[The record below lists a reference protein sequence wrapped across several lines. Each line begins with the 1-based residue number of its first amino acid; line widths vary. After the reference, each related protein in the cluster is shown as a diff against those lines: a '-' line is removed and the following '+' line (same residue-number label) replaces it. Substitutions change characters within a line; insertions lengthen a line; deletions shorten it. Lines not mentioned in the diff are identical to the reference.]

1 MIMDESSFEKNR
13 RDPLLTLPVYDDQKD
28 FFQDD
33 RTKSYNIVNNSENVL
48 DHRSGVSWSITLD
61 KFEYA
66 VLEYSVGC
74 DLEQCEALI
83 QNALN
88 ELERHK
94 TQFPHK
100 SFLYWEPDSFQFLLW
115 SMSFT
120 VLSGKPDALQTIVRM
135 LGKNPQD
142 NDDPL
147 LSILLARL
155 GYIGLPRLDHLAFPK
170 SYQHLYNV
178 IKGDGVS
185 PTKEERQKSL
195 TQYLRGWYKGMKDC
209 YWYNRHKARFPTF
222 FGYWAF
228 EAALVTLLYDL
239 DDSSYSHM
247 LYYPKD
253 LVAHA
258 RSQGY
263 ASLFPMSTPKHYI
276 AFPNDAVPVD
286 GVWQCNLTD
295 EEVILKKGERLP
307 SKTENENEHKFFW
320 VNE

>member
-1 MIMDESSFEKNR
+1 MITDETNFEQNR
-13 RDPLLTLPVYDDQKD
+13 RDPLLAFDVYYKQCTYFQKD
-28 FFQDD
+28 NSS
-33 RTKSYNIVNNSENVL
+33 RYVIINNLENTVT
-48 DHRSGVSWSITLD
+48 HRSRVSWAVTLN
-61 KFEYA
+61 KFDFA
-66 VLEYSVGC
+66 TLEYSA
-74 DLEQCEALI
+74 DNSLEQCEVLMQDAI
-83 QNALN
+83 A

-94 TQFPHK
+94 NQFQHK
-100 SFLYWEPDSFQFLLW
+100 SFFYWEPDSFQFLLR
-115 SMSFT
+115 SMSFA
-120 VLSGKPDALQTIVRM
+120 VLSGEPDALQTIVRM
-135 LGKNPQD
+135 LGKNPEG

-155 GYIGLPRLDHLAFPK
+155 GYIGLPRLDGLVFPK
-170 SYQHLYNV
+170 VYQHLYDA

-185 PTKEERQKSL
+185 PTKEERQESL

-209 YWYNRHKARFPTF
+209 YWYNTHKKSVFV
-222 FGYWAF
+222 GYWAF

-276 AFPNDAVPVD
+276 VFPNEAAPVE

-320 VNE
+320 VSE

>member
-1 MIMDESSFEKNR
+1 MITDEIVFDQNR
-13 RDPLLTLPVYDDQKD
+13 REPLLKPEIYQKKNA
-28 FFQDD
+28 FFQEDITED
-33 RTKSYNIVNNSENVL
+33 YEIINDLGRELI
-48 DHRSGVSWSITLD
+48 HRSRVSWSVTRH
-61 KFEYA
+61 KFEQA
-66 VLEYSVGC
+66 TLEYSAGN
-74 DLEQCEALI
+74 DLVSCESLMH
-83 QNALN
+83 NALD

-100 SFLYWEPDSFQFLLW
+100 SFFYWEPDSFQFLLR
-115 SMSFT
+115 SMSFA

-155 GYIGLPRLDHLAFPK
+155 GYIGLPRLEHLGFPK
-170 SYQHLYNV
+170 VYQHLYDA

-185 PTKEERQKSL
+185 PTKEERQESL

-209 YWYNRHKARFPTF
+209 YWYNTHKKSVFV
-222 FGYWAF
+222 GYWAF

-239 DDSSYSHM
+239 DDSGYSHM

-263 ASLFPMSTPKHYI
+263 TSLFPMS
-276 AFPNDAVPVD
+276 
-286 GVWQCNLTD
+286 
-295 EEVILKKGERLP
+295 
-307 SKTENENEHKFFW
+307 
-320 VNE
+320 

>member
-1 MIMDESSFEKNR
+1 MNEIGFESSR
-13 RDPLLTLPVYDDQKD
+13 RDPLLKFDVYQEVND
-28 FFQDD
+28 FFQEDTLEECEIIND
-33 RTKSYNIVNNSENVL
+33 TNKEL
-48 DHRSGVSWSITLD
+48 GHRSGLSWSLTLH

-66 VLEYSVGC
+66 TLEYSAGN
-74 DLEQCEALI
+74 DLNFCEALM
-83 QNALN
+83 QAALA

-94 TQFPHK
+94 TQFQHK
-100 SFLYWEPDSFQFLLW
+100 SFFYWEPDSFQFLLW
-115 SMSFT
+115 SMSFA

-155 GYIGLPRLDHLAFPK
+155 GYIGLPRLDHLGFPK
-170 SYQHLYNV
+170 VYQHLYDA

-185 PTKEERQKSL
+185 PTKEERQESL

-209 YWYNRHKARFPTF
+209 YWYNRHKGRFPTF
-222 FGYWAF
+222 FGYWSF

-239 DDSSYSHM
+239 DDSGYSHM

-276 AFPNDAVPVD
+276 AFPNEVAPVE

-295 EEVILKKGERLP
+295 EEVSLKKGERLP
-307 SKTENENEHKFFW
+307 SKTENENEHKLFW
-320 VNE
+320 VSE

>member
-1 MIMDESSFEKNR
+1 MITDEIVFDQNR
-13 RDPLLTLPVYDDQKD
+13 REPLLKPEIYQKKNA
-28 FFQDD
+28 FFQEDITED
-33 RTKSYNIVNNSENVL
+33 YEIINDLGRELI
-48 DHRSGVSWSITLD
+48 HRSRVSWSVTRH
-61 KFEYA
+61 KFEQA
-66 VLEYSVGC
+66 TLEYSAGN
-74 DLEQCEALI
+74 DLVSCESLMH
-83 QNALN
+83 NALD

-100 SFLYWEPDSFQFLLW
+100 SFFYWEPDSFQFLLR
-115 SMSFT
+115 SMSFA

-155 GYIGLPRLDHLAFPK
+155 GYIGLPRLEHLGFPK
-170 SYQHLYNV
+170 VYQHLYDA

-185 PTKEERQKSL
+185 PTKEERQESL

-209 YWYNRHKARFPTF
+209 YWYNTHKKSVFV
-222 FGYWAF
+222 GYWAF

-239 DDSSYSHM
+239 DDSGYSHM

-263 ASLFPMSTPKHYI
+263 TSLFPMSTPKHYI
-276 AFPNDAVPVD
+276 AFPNEAAPVE

-295 EEVILKKGERLP
+295 EEVSLKKGERLP
-307 SKTENENEHKFFW
+307 SKTENENEHKLFW
-320 VNE
+320 VSE